1 MKNKKIVVF
10 GAGISG
16 LATAYQLEQKG
27 YNVTVLEK
35 KNEPGGSMIS
45 EKSDGFLVEYGPNSG
60 LETTPV
66 IRKLVEAVGLSDE
79 MIYANEKGNKRYI
92 LREGKLFPLPMGGSQ
107 FLKTKLFSTK
117 AKLRL
122 FAEPFIGKS
131 NDGYYQSISDF
142 VRRRLGQEFLDYA
155 INPFVAG
162 VYAGNPDKLSVKSAF
177 PKLYRL
183 EEVYGGLIK
192 GMIKGRKERK
202 ERGEDS
208 KQDAKM
214 FSFKNGMQSFPIA
227 LASKLNNVQYNCEIK
242 TVEKNN
248 SEYKITYIQNGE
260 EKFLTTKEILSTLP
274 AYVTAGVFENIDIEL
289 SNHLKEIYYPP
300 VMALSLG
307 FNKVDIGQALDGF
320 GYLIPEKEKKSYLGA
335 IWSSVI
341 FEGRAEK
348 DKAAFTIF
356 IGGARSP
363 ELFEM
368 AEDDLY
374 KNVLLEFKETMKITA
389 EPIFKKL
396 KFWKKAIPQ
405 YNIGYIEHEDY
416 FKKFEKENSGLYLG
430 GNYRGG
436 ISVGDCVKNSR
447 VVLQNIINNTGA

>member
-1 MKNKKIVVF
+1 MENKKIIIL

-16 LATAYQLEQKG
+16 LATAFQLQQKG
-27 YNVTVLEK
+27 YEVTVLEK
-35 KNEPGGSMIS
+35 KSEPGGSMIS
-45 EKSDGFLVEYGPNSG
+45 EKSNGFLVEYGPNSG
-60 LETTPV
+60 LETTP
-66 IRKLVEAVGLSDE
+66 IIKQLVKDVGLSEE

-92 LREGKLFPLPMGGSQ
+92 LRGGKLFPLPMGVSQ

-122 FAEPFIGKS
+122 FLEPFIGKS
-131 NDGYYQSISDF
+131 DDGYYQSISDF

-227 LASKLNNVQYNCEIK
+227 LASKLNQVQYNCEVLK
-242 TVEKNN
+242 VEKNDAD
-248 SEYKITYIQNGE
+248 YRIIYTQNGE
-260 EKFLTTKEILSTLP
+260 EKQLTVKKILSAVP
-274 AYVTAGVFENIDIEL
+274 AYISAKIFSTIDNSL
-289 SNHLKEIYYPP
+289 SNHLNQIYYPP

-307 FNKVDIGQALDGF
+307 FNKKDIGQPLDGF
-320 GYLIPEKEKKSYLGA
+320 GYLIPEKENKSYLGA

-341 FEGRAEK
+341 FEGRAAD

-368 AEDDLY
+368 TEEELY
-374 KNVLLEFKETMKITA
+374 KKVLAEFKETMKIST
-389 EPIFKKL
+389 EPIFVRKKI
-396 KFWKKAIPQ
+396 WQKAIPQ
-405 YNIGYIEHEDY
+405 YNIGYIEHENY
-416 FKKFEKENSGLYLG
+416 FEKFEKENQGLYLG

-436 ISVGDCVKNSR
+436 ISVGDCIKNSEKM
-447 VVLQNIINNTGA
+447 VKAIDN

>member
-1 MKNKKIVVF
+1 MENKKITIL

-16 LATAYQLEQKG
+16 LATAFQLQQKG
-27 YNVTVLEK
+27 YEVTVLEK
-35 KNEPGGSMIS
+35 KSEPGGSMIS
-45 EKSDGFLVEYGPNSG
+45 EKSEGFLVEYGPNSG

-66 IRKLVEAVGLSDE
+66 IKQLVYAVGLSEE

-92 LREGKLFPLPMGGSQ
+92 LRDGKLFPLPMGGSQ
-107 FLKTKLFSTK
+107 FFKTKLFSTK

-122 FAEPFIGKS
+122 FLEPFVGKS
-131 NDGYYQSISDF
+131 KDGYYQSISDF

-183 EEVYGGLIK
+183 EEIYGGLIK

-202 ERGEDS
+202 ERDEDS

-214 FSFKNGMQSFPIA
+214 FSFKNGMQSFPKA
-227 LASKLNNVQYNCEIK
+227 LASKLNQVQYNCEVLK
-242 TVEKNN
+242 VEKNDV
-248 SEYKITYIQNGE
+248 EYRIIYTQNGE
-260 EKFLTTKEILSTLP
+260 KKQLTAKKILSTMP
-274 AYVTAGVFENIDIEL
+274 AYISAKIFSTIDNNL
-289 SNHLKEIYYPP
+289 SNHLNEIYYPP

-307 FNKVDIGQALDGF
+307 FNKKEIGQPLDGF

-341 FEGRAEK
+341 FDGRANE

-368 AEDDLY
+368 TEDELY
-374 KNVLLEFKETMKITA
+374 KKVLLEFKETMKITG
-389 EPIFKKL
+389 EPIFVRK
-396 KFWKKAIPQ
+396 KFWQKAIPQ
-405 YNIGYIEHEDY
+405 YNIGYIEHENY
-416 FKKFEKENSGLYLG
+416 FEKFEKENHGLYLG

-436 ISVGDCVKNSR
+436 ISVGDCIKNSEKI
-447 VVLQNIINNTGA
+447 VKAIEN